1 MQFAGNPNQ
10 SVNTNVAADQQAQ
23 QTQETRLNFD
33 TSEADALLGGADV
46 PTVAETV
53 PQQTQQQ
60 QVPQQTQQQQQVQFT
75 PEQIAQI
82 RQQLGVQQQVPQQT
96 QVLQQQPTEQAI
108 NYSDNYVAA
117 NAKFKE
123 QTGLDFGQA
132 IDEYMQA
139 VVGMPLKETIQTV
152 QDMSSYINKRQEL
165 DQVQIVSEQLRS
177 EWGNNYDSFLKIASA
192 EFDKLPQQTP
202 QQLAFKKSF
211 INNPE
216 GAKFLLD
223 RALQSQGTNTV
234 AARAP
239 VQYNPY
245 NAPSPMSAVTN
256 GNQPQLRMSEILS
269 MTDAQYGSPQVQ
281 RALDQ
286 GPNVGYIDDV
296 GLSAAY
302 QVPQQQYGTIAQP
315 SQMMLGY

>member
-1 MQFAGNPNQ
+1 MQSAGNPNQ
-10 SVNTNVAADQQAQ
+10 SVNTNVAADQQTQ
-23 QTQETRLNFD
+23 QTRLNFD
-33 TSEADALLGGADV
+33 TSEADAVLGGADV

-53 PQQTQQQ
+53 PQQAEQQ
-60 QVPQQTQQQQQVQFT
+60 QVPQQTQQQQVQFT

-82 RQQLGVQQQVPQQT
+82 RQELAARQQIPQQTQQQVPQQ
-96 QVLQQQPTEQAI
+96 PTEQVI
-108 NYSDNYVAA
+108 NYSDNYVTA

-216 GAKFLLD
+216 GAKFLLQ

-302 QVPQQQYGTIAQP
+302 QVPQQQYGAIAQP